1 MFKIV
6 LFFSV
11 LLFIPIISGQSFAF
25 FGGDMHEQNS
35 FSFSFDKI
43 KQTSDLITINQLDN
57 GETLKRYIVFGHGSV
72 NDLNSLANGIS
83 NSVFSSNGFFS
94 IVTLPENNVAF
105 LESSGF
111 HVMEDFPL
119 DFHSEYTKYDPH
131 SKISEIGNLANS
143 RQVHNLY
150 NVTGSDITIAVIDTG
165 VDFSNRDMQHALA
178 RDNENIPIMLDAD
191 GQGIILTNATFAANI
206 DKYGTLKNFTKSK
219 IDGLN
224 TTSSVYVKAKND
236 GVYLD
241 LAKNGN
247 GTSLLVYNS
256 LYPMIGS
263 SPLLN
268 GTINDDM
275 KIGKNMHDYIVSQS
289 GVYRLGV
296 MYQAALSH
304 LQVVPV
310 LVTDSETSGTYDTII
325 ADMSTSWKDFTRD
338 SEEEK
343 PDYDFDFTDEIP
355 RKVGDGNEFLLYDF
369 DDDGQF
375 DYSAGT
381 IGAQVLD
388 IYGVINNEAK
398 MHDTMGAINGT
409 LLPPID
415 VNGEF
420 FGVMTDQFGHG
431 TASAATIASK
441 GIQEYDIYN
450 DTKKFT
456 IKGVAPD
463 SKIIPVK
470 ALWFGDIVYSWLWS
484 AGFNNDDVEW
494 KFSGS
499 PRANIISNSWGV
511 SNFPVFEYAPG
522 HDLLSLILAA
532 LYVPGS
538 LSDDYPGVL
547 MVISAGNSG
556 HGYGTIGFP
565 STSQSAI
572 TVGATSSNVF
582 VGYDS
587 FKDEPRFGNT
597 TTHADHVVDF
607 SSRGPSI
614 IGDPKPDLMSIG
626 AYSFTPSAIT
636 KTSTN
641 STDQEFRLFGGTSMA
656 APIVSGSAALVMQS
670 LNEKSQPFAPYDVKN
685 ILMSS
690 ATDLQND
697 VFTQGAGLVD
707 SFQAVKS
714 VNGHGGTFIVH
725 NSRTSANIEAIL
737 DESIKNINST
747 AIGFDKFTVSIK
759 DVPQTSWFGGRLVPG
774 EASTTTFTIENP
786 TNKTLEISIIPQKL
800 KLIEKF
806 TLNGMTE
813 THLQDPILNKSKT
826 YRPNYIPITDLTSD
840 ISNESNST
848 STNKFPEDSSLLIL
862 NANFEFDTFMNQT
875 NPIYADDLRISS
887 LYLYDWTDKNND
899 TEITSD
905 ELSLV
910 NRGGSWGTVQELRIT
925 EPEEKFEDVPVVGVY
940 PVPSRYSFWI
950 GDIKQNSTSMNYS
963 LTASYFGKDSW
974 NDLSLE
980 QNEISIPPLSNTKIN
995 STITT
1000 NPEQKTGI
1008 YDGFLRFE
1016 GEHHELN
1023 VPVSY
1028 AVTHSVE
1035 KDIPLVVH
1043 GEQNSVNYG
1052 TGFVKG
1058 AFDMTNRYMAGDWR
1072 QYFLAIDDSTINSG
1086 AIEFSWEEEKTN
1098 LSVFVMDPQGKII
1111 STNMPSGVFGHFL
1124 GWPSIDWLGTSPF
1137 SQGGGFFPV
1146 KNKDNTSTV
1155 LFAPINQTGTYSLLV
1170 HSTLFDG
1177 KDITEPITLAAKFT
1191 TVTPDDVP
1199 PKIILDLPEFVNIE
1213 NKIRP
1218 EIIEDNLYSVTY
1230 FLDSVEIEMP
1240 VDGLDISEISDGP
1253 HILTI
1258 NANDRVGLEATKS
1271 FNFVVDTEPPSLEI
1285 KSPKNNTSVSN
1296 VLFIDLSLDDDNLP
1310 EKEMISFLLPTGER
1324 IIDKAVYSFDT
1335 SQVEDGQYKIILS
1348 GIDKAGNSVTHEIM
1362 FTIDHTII
1370 DKPKISESEGFDPI
1384 VILIILG
1391 VVIAIIAAVVFSQKK
1406 KTVINNQ

>member
-1 MFKIV
+1 
-6 LFFSV
+6 
-11 LLFIPIISGQSFAF
+11 
-25 FGGDMHEQNS
+25 
-35 FSFSFDKI
+35 
-43 KQTSDLITINQLDN
+43 
-57 GETLKRYIVFGHGSV
+57 
-72 NDLNSLANGIS
+72 
-83 NSVFSSNGFFS
+83 
-94 IVTLPENNVAF
+94 
-105 LESSGF
+105 
-111 HVMEDFPL
+111 
-119 DFHSEYTKYDPH
+119 
-131 SKISEIGNLANS
+131 
-143 RQVHNLY
+143 
-150 NVTGSDITIAVIDTG
+150 
-165 VDFSNRDMQHALA
+165 
-178 RDNENIPIMLDAD
+178 
-191 GQGIILTNATFAANI
+191 
-206 DKYGTLKNFTKSK
+206 
-219 IDGLN
+219 
-224 TTSSVYVKAKND
+224 
-236 GVYLD
+236 
-241 LAKNGN
+241 
-247 GTSLLVYNS
+247 
-256 LYPMIGS
+256 
-263 SPLLN
+263 
-268 GTINDDM
+268 
-275 KIGKNMHDYIVSQS
+275 
-289 GVYRLGV
+289 
-296 MYQAALSH
+296 
-304 LQVVPV
+304 
-310 LVTDSETSGTYDTII
+310 
-325 ADMSTSWKDFTRD
+325 
-338 SEEEK
+338 
-343 PDYDFDFTDEIP
+343 
-355 RKVGDGNEFLLYDF
+355 
-369 DDDGQF
+369 
-375 DYSAGT
+375 
-381 IGAQVLD
+381 
-388 IYGVINNEAK
+388 
-398 MHDTMGAINGT
+398 
-409 LLPPID
+409 
-415 VNGEF
+415 
-420 FGVMTDQFGHG
+420 
-431 TASAATIASK
+431 
-441 GIQEYDIYN
+441 
-450 DTKKFT
+450 
-456 IKGVAPD
+456 
-463 SKIIPVK
+463 
-470 ALWFGDIVYSWLWS
+470 
-484 AGFNNDDVEW
+484 
-494 KFSGS
+494 
-499 PRANIISNSWGV
+499 
-511 SNFPVFEYAPG
+511 
-522 HDLLSLILAA
+522 
-532 LYVPGS
+532 
-538 LSDDYPGVL
+538 
-547 MVISAGNSG
+547 
-556 HGYGTIGFP
+556 
-565 STSQSAI
+565 
-572 TVGATSSNVF
+572 
-582 VGYDS
+582 
-587 FKDEPRFGNT
+587 
-597 TTHADHVVDF
+597 
-607 SSRGPSI
+607 
-614 IGDPKPDLMSIG
+614 
-626 AYSFTPSAIT
+626 
-636 KTSTN
+636 
-641 STDQEFRLFGGTSMA
+641 
-656 APIVSGSAALVMQS
+656 
-670 LNEKSQPFAPYDVKN
+670 
-685 ILMSS
+685 
-690 ATDLQND
+690 
-697 VFTQGAGLVD
+697 
-707 SFQAVKS
+707 
-714 VNGHGGTFIVH
+714 
-725 NSRTSANIEAIL
+725 
-737 DESIKNINST
+737 
-747 AIGFDKFTVSIK
+747 
-759 DVPQTSWFGGRLVPG
+759 
-774 EASTTTFTIENP
+774 
-786 TNKTLEISIIPQKL
+786 
-800 KLIEKF
+800 
-806 TLNGMTE
+806 
-813 THLQDPILNKSKT
+813 
-826 YRPNYIPITDLTSD
+826 
-840 ISNESNST
+840 
-848 STNKFPEDSSLLIL
+848 
-862 NANFEFDTFMNQT
+862 
-875 NPIYADDLRISS
+875 
-887 LYLYDWTDKNND
+887 ND

-1240 VDGLDISEISDGP
+1240 VDGLDISEISNGS

-1348 GIDKAGNSVTHEIM
+1348 GIDEAGNSVTHEIM

-1391 VVIAIIAAVVFSQKK
+1391 VV
-1406 KTVINNQ
+1406 